1 MNNLIF
7 EDDQFASKLL
17 GLLGDTAFKAADIG
31 EVVSTAQKIKE
42 GNYQSWCKEWTKTAN
57 SLQKVAENS
66 YSDGHLISAKKAYLR
81 ASNYYRI
88 AEFYLHENPDD
99 PKIDELYNAS
109 IDCFSHV
116 MKLNKPLIEEVKIP
130 YGNTTLPGHFYKLE
144 DSEEPKPVLIAMTG
158 FDGTKEAFYGMA
170 MDALEHGMHCI
181 TFEGPG
187 QGEALHKQ
195 KLFFRHD
202 YEKVI
207 TPVVDYLLT
216 RKEVDSKKIVLWGQ
230 SLGGYLAPRAAAFE
244 HRLAGCIANGGVYDF
259 LGGFTS
265 IFNIPREE
273 FLNFAFS
280 DSEKFN
286 KAVKEKMEL
295 NSKAKWSFSH
305 GMYVFGV
312 NTPAEFILKVGD
324 FYMKG
329 LAEKIQCST
338 LIVDSENDKLLGDQ
352 ARQLYEELT
361 CYKDFILF
369 TAEEGAESH
378 CQAGAKLIA
387 NERIFSWIEK
397 ILRDI

>member
-7 EDDQFASKLL
+7 EDDQFASKVL

-42 GNYQSWCKEWTKTAN
+42 GDYESWCEEWTKTAKR
-57 SLQKVAENS
+57 LQKVAEDS
-66 YSDGHLISAKKAYLR
+66 YSDGHLISARKAYLR

-88 AEFYLHENPDD
+88 AEFYLHENPEDQ
-99 PKIDELYNAS
+99 KIEELYNAS
-109 IDCFSHV
+109 LDCFSHV
-116 MKLNKPLIEEVKIP
+116 MKLNKPVIEEVKIP
-130 YGNTTLPGHFYKLE
+130 YENTTLPAHFYKLE

-187 QGEALHKQ
+187 QGEAVHKQ
-195 KLFFRHD
+195 QLFFRHD

-216 RKEVDSKKIVLWGQ
+216 RKEVDPKRIILWGQ

-265 IFNIPREE
+265 IFNMPREK
-273 FLNFAFS
+273 FLDFARS
-280 DSEKFN
+280 NSEEFN

-295 NSKAKWSFSH
+295 NSKAKWSFSQ

-312 NTPAEFILKVGD
+312 NTPAEFILKVGY

-329 LAEKIQCST
+329 LAEKIQCPT
-338 LIVDSENDKLLGDQ
+338 LIVDSENDKLLRNQ

-361 CYKDFILF
+361 CHKDFTLF
-369 TAEEGAESH
+369 TAEEGAEFH

>member
-7 EDDQFASKLL
+7 EDDQFASKVL

-31 EVVSTAQKIKE
+31 EVVSTAEKIKE
-42 GNYQSWCKEWTKTAN
+42 GDYESWCEEWTKTARR
-57 SLQKVAENS
+57 LQKVAEDS
-66 YSDGHLISAKKAYLR
+66 YSDDHLISARKAYLR

-88 AEFYLHENPDD
+88 AEFYLHENPED

-109 IDCFSHV
+109 LDCFSHV
-116 MKLNKPLIEEVKIP
+116 MKLNKPVIEEVKIP
-130 YGNTTLPGHFYKLE
+130 YENTTLTGHFYKLE
-144 DSEEPKPVLIAMTG
+144 DSDEPKPVLIAMTG

-187 QGEALHKQ
+187 QGEAVHKQ
-195 KLFFRHD
+195 QLFFRHD

-216 RKEVDSKKIVLWGQ
+216 RKEVDPNKIVLWGQ

-265 IFNIPREE
+265 IFNMEREE
-273 FLNFAFS
+273 FLNFALS
-280 DSEKFN
+280 DSEGFN

-329 LAEKIQCST
+329 LAEKIQCPT
-338 LIVDSENDKLLGDQ
+338 LIVDSENDKLLRDQ

-369 TAEEGAESH
+369 TAEEGAEFH

-397 ILRDI
+397 ILRKI

>member
-17 GLLGDTAFKAADIG
+17 GILGDTAFKAADIG

-42 GNYQSWCKEWTKTAN
+42 GNYQSWCEEWTKTATR
-57 SLQKVAENS
+57 LQKVAENS

-144 DSEEPKPVLIAMTG
+144 DSEEPKAVLIAMTG

-273 FLNFAFS
+273 FLNFALS